1 MDCCHCFDK
10 YKQDDVDEIAV
21 GSDLL
26 QALSLFISCSLLL
39 VVVVVVAAHAIAAVV
54 VLTEIDVV

>member
-39 VVVVVVAAHAIAAVV
+39 VVVVVAAHAIAAVV